1 MSEHIEETL
10 LKFFYGECTVE
21 ELKLIHKELCSNDN
35 CHEYLQKVRELL
47 LVLREIE
54 TADEVGKA
62 GWEDVKGAFEQ
73 VSKLLSADGK

>member
-21 ELKLIHKELCSNDN
+21 ELKLIHKELCNNDN

-54 TADEVGKA
+54 IAEEGRKAD
-62 GWEDVKGAFEQ
+62 WEDVKGAFEQ
-73 VSKLLSADGK
+73 VSKILSSDGK